1 MQARADGACN
11 VIDAHRRAGFGARR
25 SSSVHATRQSHQTI
39 HFCSDFEAKKARW
52 AATLDGARVAFEVGR
67 SAYSRNDAVTPACEK
82 PLRREMYG
90 LFRSPCGR
98 FTLASWWQNG
108 SNAPEGAS
116 FEFD

>member
-1 MQARADGACN
+1 M
-11 VIDAHRRAGFGARR
+11 FARR

-116 FEFD
+116 FEFE